1 MMIQTLTSIHRQDRT
16 KSNELL
22 QRAMLDYPEVVPI
35 LADKA
40 GLNIP
45 GSILSSPYF
54 EMQVAYTYVVHCK
67 DGVNLTVSYI
77 INKPHNQRGSH
88 CLAASPCTYLCKS
101 QRTALEGS

>member
-1 MMIQTLTSIHRQDRT
+1 MLTSIHRQDHT

-22 QRAMLDYPEVVPI
+22 QRAILDYPEVVPI

-54 EMQVAYTYVVHCK
+54 EMQVAYRYVVHSE
-67 DGVNLTVSYI
+67 DGVNPTLSYI
-77 INKPHNQRGSH
+77 LNEPQN
-88 CLAASPCTYLCKS
+88 
-101 QRTALEGS
+101 